1 MTGFEN
7 QIPGGQSPRT
17 ESKGEAAVRWA
28 SMISALLRGWPFKIP
43 ITAGEESHLAFF
55 FAAIIRR
62 WPYFAQWKAPTK

>member
-1 MTGFEN
+1 MTGFES

-28 SMISALLRGWPFKIP
+28 SMICNLLRGWPFSMLIS
-43 ITAGEESHLAFF
+43 AREEEHLAFF

-62 WPYFAQWKAPTK
+62 WPYFGTWKAPGK